1 MQKIVLPDYVITA
14 IHALDQAGFESC
26 VVGGAVRSS
35 LLGLPVHDYD
45 LTTSAVPQEMESVFA
60 GYHVIPTGIVHGTL
74 TVVID
79 HHPLEITT
87 YRTDGT
93 YQDHRHPDE
102 VRFTKSLQEDCA
114 RRDFTINAM
123 CYHPGRGIID
133 FFGGQQDLADHV
145 LRTVG
150 DPEQRFN
157 EDALR
162 IVRALR
168 FAAQLRFSIEPGT
181 ADALLDQA
189 PSLSRIAKER
199 IQAELLMILKADGCA
214 DILRAY
220 RPVMEIIMPQLKGI
234 SPRQW
239 EDACNIIAGTAP
251 EEAVRMAILLRA
263 CPSGSRQQALRDLK
277 LTVMFQRTVLEL
289 IGHAE
294 NPLSSRIDLRH
305 LLHVLQPPFR
315 LYLQF
320 RAAIDPAV
328 NPSAVQAL
336 HDSIQRDHD
345 CFQLRDLAIGGRDL
359 ENAGYHG
366 AAISEALSCALD
378 AVMNDQVPNEREALL
393 HLLENRA
400 SPM

>member
-1 MQKIVLPDYVITA
+1 MPEIALPDYVITA
-14 IHALDQAGFESC
+14 IQALDRAGFESC

-45 LTTSAVPQEMESVFA
+45 LTTSAVPEEMESVFA
-60 GYHVIPTGIVHGTL
+60 RYHVIPTGIIHGTL

-79 HHPLEITT
+79 RHPLEITT

-123 CYHPGRGIID
+123 CYHPDRGIID
-133 FFGGQQDLADHV
+133 FFGGQKDLQDHV

-150 DPEQRFN
+150 DPERRFN

-162 IVRALR
+162 ILRALR
-168 FAAQLRFSIEPGT
+168 FAAQLHFTIEPAT
-181 ADALLDQA
+181 AAALLDQA

-214 DILRAY
+214 EILREY
-220 RPVMEIIMPQLKGI
+220 RPVMNLIMPQLKAA
-234 SPRQW
+234 SDAQW
-239 EDACNIIAGTAP
+239 NHACRIIANTEP
-251 EEAVRMAILLRA
+251 EEAVRMAVLLLHA

-277 LTVMFQRTVLEL
+277 LTVMFQRTVMEL
-289 IGHAE
+289 IGHVE
-294 NPLSSRIDLRH
+294 DPLADRIDLRR

-320 RAAIDPAV
+320 RAAIDPEID
-328 NPSAVQAL
+328 PEKVQSLYEA
-336 HDSIQRDHD
+336 IQKDHD
-345 CFQLRDLAIGGRDL
+345 CIQLRDLGIGGRDL
-359 ENAGYHG
+359 EALGLQG
-366 AAISEALSCALD
+366 AAISQALNEALE
-378 AVMNDQVPNEREALL
+378 AVMSDRVPNEKEALL
-393 HLLENRA
+393 RLIDKPSR
-400 SPM
+400 